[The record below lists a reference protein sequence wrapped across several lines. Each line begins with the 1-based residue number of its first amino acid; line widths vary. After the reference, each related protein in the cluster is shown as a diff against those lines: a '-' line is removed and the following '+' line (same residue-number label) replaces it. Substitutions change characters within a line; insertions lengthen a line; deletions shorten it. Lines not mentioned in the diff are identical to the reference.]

1 VGDQVLLGEE
11 FRGVKV
17 GGVCEVGNNFV
28 GYQVGEVEGH
38 LESQTAV
45 RCLVIP
51 LAHFHPIYLRH
62 IF

>member
-1 VGDQVLLGEE
+1 MGDQVLLGEE

-28 GYQVGEVEGH
+28 GYQVSEVEGH
-38 LESQTAV
+38 SDSNTGV

-51 LAHFHPIYLRH
+51 MRHFHPVYLCR